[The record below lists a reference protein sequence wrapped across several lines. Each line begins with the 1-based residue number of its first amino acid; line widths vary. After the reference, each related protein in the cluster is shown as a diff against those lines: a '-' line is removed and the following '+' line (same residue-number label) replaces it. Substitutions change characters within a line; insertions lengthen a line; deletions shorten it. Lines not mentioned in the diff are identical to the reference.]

1 MEHDSYERRLWIV
14 AVGLLLIVASWPA
27 TARGEDRSPAPKG
40 VQPREVTLE
49 NGLTI
54 LLVERHE
61 QPTVACGLFFD
72 VGGANDPQGKS
83 GIAHLFEH
91 MMFKGSMV
99 IGTSDYKAE
108 RSYLDAQDKLRA
120 KMNAEMDKM
129 RLMKRRGGI
138 DDVLDPKQW
147 TPDYAAMKKQY
158 DELVEAERTY
168 IKKDEFSSLY
178 TTNGGAR
185 LNAGTMEDATM
196 YFVQLPAN
204 KLELFFWMESD
215 RMVNGIMR
223 EFYVERDNVREE
235 RRLGVESTPTGKYNE
250 AFDALFWQSHPYGVP
265 VIGWASE
272 VESITRDDVR
282 DFYRIY
288 YAPNNA
294 RMVLV
299 GDFDSDKAVEMAKR
313 YFGRLPRGIKEPPP
327 VITEEPK
334 PIAERRL
341 HAEAETNPRVRM
353 RYHTTAIGH
362 TDEAALD
369 VLAQLLSGK
378 TGRLYKRLVTTEDAA
393 IGEPRVNNQGRKY
406 AGYFEVNVTVK
417 EDRTP
422 EEVEQFVLEELDKL
436 RDGEITDHELQKVKN
451 QVLAT
456 SVRRLRSNLGLMFQ
470 LGLYDTWYDWSYIN
484 EAPERMLKVTADDV
498 RRVVKD
504 YFDPK
509 TRTVAIYRTKGGAP
523 TEGEDPELAAILEK
537 LSPQQRDRTKAMIK
551 RIRESTDLDRLKPM
565 LQMMEQ
571 GASSDQIPEEQKM
584 MFEYVLK
591 VLSARVA
598 ELEAADKES
607 D

>member
-1 MEHDSYERRLWIV
+1 MEHNRYERRLWTV
-14 AVGLLLIVASWPA
+14 AVGLLLVVAGWPA
-27 TARGEDRSPAPKG
+27 TAWGEERSPTPKG

-61 QPTVACGLFFD
+61 QPTVACGLFYD

-83 GIAHLFEH
+83 GIAHMFEH
-91 MMFKGSMV
+91 MMFKGSRV
-99 IGTSDYKAE
+99 IGTSDYEAE
-108 RSYLDAQDKLRA
+108 RSYLEAQDKLRA
-120 KMNAEMDKM
+120 KMNAEMNKM
-129 RLMKRRGGI
+129 RLMKRRGVI
-138 DDVLDPKQW
+138 DDVLDPKQR
-147 TPDYAAMKKQY
+147 TPDYTAMKKQY

-168 IKKDEFSSLY
+168 IKNNEFFNLY

-215 RMVNGIMR
+215 RMINGIMR

-282 DFYRIY
+282 DFYKIY

-313 YFGRLPRGIKEPPP
+313 YFGRLPRGVKGPPP

-334 PIAERRL
+334 PVAERRL

-353 RYHTTAIGH
+353 RYHTAAIGH
-362 TDEAALD
+362 TDEAALA

-378 TGRLYKRLVTTEDAA
+378 TGRLYKRLVTKEDAA
-393 IGEPRVNNQGRKY
+393 IGEPRARNQGRKY

-422 EEVEQFVLEELDKL
+422 EEVEQFVLEEIDKL

-451 QVLAT
+451 QVLAA
-456 SVRRLRSNLGLMFQ
+456 SVRRLKSNLGLMFQ

-498 RRVVKD
+498 RQVVKD

-509 TRTVAIYRTKGGAP
+509 TRTVAIYRTKVGAP
-523 TEGEDPELAAILEK
+523 SEGEDPELAAILEK
-537 LSPQQRDRTKAMIK
+537 LSPQQRDRTKAMIT

-565 LQMMEQ
+565 LQIMEQ

-591 VLSARVA
+591 VLSARAA